1 MIKAICEILFMLSYV
16 FLCLFCAKTYLTRV
30 RELEEKVHSLTEKV
44 NSLTKQIKQIRSTIW
59 IGDDGK

>member
-16 FLCLFCAKTYLTRV
+16 FLCLFCAKTYLARV
-30 RELEEKVHSLTEKV
+30 RELEEKVHSLTE
-44 NSLTKQIKQIRSTIW
+44 QIKLIRSTIW